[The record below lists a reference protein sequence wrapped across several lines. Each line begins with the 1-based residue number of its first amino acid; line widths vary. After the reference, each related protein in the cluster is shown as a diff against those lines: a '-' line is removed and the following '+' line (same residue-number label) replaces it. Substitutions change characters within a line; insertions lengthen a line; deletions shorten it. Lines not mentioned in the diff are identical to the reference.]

1 LSKILGEGRNDIN
14 CTHLESK
21 VGNGEKPK
29 KNHDRWPTQKKNAQK
44 NVALRCWYC
53 GSEDS
58 CQNEDW
64 FSKRLKVGELWGEKG
79 VI

>member
-1 LSKILGEGRNDIN
+1 MTHAKKKI
-14 CTHLESK
+14 
-21 VGNGEKPK
+21 
-29 KNHDRWPTQKKNAQK
+29 AQK